1 LVGGISVKNIFGL
14 SDNVKNGFQMTV
26 GIKSALCHAA
36 KCLNGAKC
44 RIFMAQ
50 TVLSLGKGGQ
60 RLAEN
65 ELNWNRGTIRKGMH
79 ELQSGIT
86 CVDYYSGRG
95 RKAIEIKPLP
105 AKSR

>member
-1 LVGGISVKNIFGL
+1 
-14 SDNVKNGFQMTV
+14 
-26 GIKSALCHAA
+26 
-36 KCLNGAKC
+36 
-44 RIFMAQ
+44 MAQ

-60 RLAEN
+60 RLAES

-95 RKAIEIKPLP
+95 RKAIENNLPDLSDDIIDIVKPKTQADPTFKTTKLYTP
-105 AKSR
+105 